1 MKQLFSDERIETV
14 QRDSPAASTA
24 KLVNYF
30 AEAAITRLSNG
41 LYDRLE
47 AGSGPRYLRRGASVG
62 CRCGRCTSWQIVELD
77 ATGGKNVIDET
88 EDLMDWL
95 DE

>member
-1 MKQLFSDERIETV
+1 MKEIFTDAEVL
-14 QRDSPAASTA
+14 PAAANYGTT

-30 AEAAITRLSNG
+30 AEGAVSRLSNG
-41 LYDRLE
+41 LYNRLE
-47 AGSGPRYLRRGASVG
+47 AGSGPRYLKHGISPH
-62 CRCGRCTSWQIVELD
+62 CRCMGCYSWQIIEINPDGTKMV
-77 ATGGKNVIDET
+77 ADET